1 MATSFVS
8 VLPLLRRSGLITL
21 FMLLILLIGVIAGI
35 SQSNT
40 GQVAARIPYI
50 TTVCDGLYLDPELSS
65 SSEVHSKHHTQYK
78 SNEVQDL
85 PHLTEKPHQ
94 NLDESKL
101 SSRVFQHVISLFI
114 IFAVVYQIRSYTSK
128 WRKSIFIT
136 FMVAT
141 VSLLSYMPYLTS
153 SSPLSSTNLAPDVAT
168 IAAIMTLILVPLMA
182 RPGAIHLF
190 KLICI
195 LLFSV
200 GLYHILGCKVRLLHC
215 FLLNCFIFPLNPLPL
230 LAALKD
236 IHFNTIPDFI
246 VFGESLLIDTISLIL
261 YHFMGNTYTTVLR
274 PSSLGNI
281 VECLLAVGVEGTAT
295 GLLLSCLASIIGNV
309 CRPSAIYFL
318 ELAVIAV
325 LVCLI
330 YFSLQLFQL
339 PAILGVI
346 FCGISIKQY
355 VQAHLSGRSLTSS
368 KGAVT
373 LSLKTVSCVC
383 EALVLL
389 FLLSVDTQAHCWN
402 SIFVFFCLFLCIN
415 YTSLGGVTFV
425 WWPTRDTTIKLSK
438 FEQFIMFYSILR
450 GLYTFGLVLLF
461 SQTDIT
467 QSQMMIPSVLTFTV
481 LGTLVLG
488 SSFKHVSKNTE
499 KPKQDIIAV
508 KNTDNHLV
516 KHIFNGIV
524 AAVEYFEYHVLREG
538 FQQYNSKLL
547 QNILMRDHD
556 LPSPSERRLRLL
568 QLVRKLNLRTWLQHV
583 TTYGGAHSSQSS
595 TSPSAA
601 AAAIGA
607 FSCAQASLAIKPSGG
622 NLPPQSRRVIAK
634 TSSSATSSN
643 SKVPTQK
650 KFLCRKVLSSSS
662 TDCQTLKQLP
672 SSADQERCGEDSGVI
687 FDDHS
692 DEEDSSHLT
701 SSSAIGACCGSTSC
715 TEGTKFEDDCRIHH
729 ILDHNSYHPRH
740 KWSKLQKNS
749 ATTKQ
754 SNYAV
759 FHQELCMQLEKLCSN
774 HSPSKDD
781 GEEEEA
787 GVEEDQIINAQA
799 VIESSEACQ
808 VDKFF
813 SNVNDETDDVPT
825 NYLLT
830 TPKQLRNC
838 SAEVSGEEGEKWE
851 KLNSSTNCENAE
863 NDMEYTKVS
872 LGFRYKPPPPEEKC
886 FSPSPVVAGET
897 IAEKTLPW
905 RCSEKAEEVNPEQGE
920 EENSQTLAETSL
932 PWKRQSVREPLA
944 DRLVMNVGEDE
955 PQAAEFPS
963 WVNNLLYH
971 RLKETGSP
979 YLSPDDTLTTGQN
992 NLARPSLFSVF
1003 PNKQSHEKEEEGEK
1017 EALKSP
1023 SCLPVQSCIADQ
1035 ESHVSL
1041 PPPWESH
1048 NGTECEP
1055 LTSPHA
1061 TNTNIGDKVCSTESM
1076 HRLQPPTHHII
1087 IPLTPGNTNESISDL
1102 DSAAAADRAALR
1114 SPASAP
1120 NFPTHWQM
1128 LNPNLR
1134 DRRHS
1139 TSLTEEQVY
1148 EEDCLQRVQN
1158 WLDSVEPGYN
1168 PVDLDYLDSDA
1179 EPFFLL
1185 HDNDDLDETYDADLE
1200 DECLEETIV

>member
-1 MATSFVS
+1 MTSLVS
-8 VLPLLRRSGLITL
+8 FLPFLRRSDLITMS
-21 FMLLILLIGVIAGI
+21 MLLILLIGVIAGI
-35 SQSNT
+35 SQSSA
-40 GQVAARIPYI
+40 GQTAPQMPFIAVSN
-50 TTVCDGLYLDPELSS
+50 GLYLDPELSS
-65 SSEVHSKHHTQYK
+65 SNDLHLKHNVQHKSSK
-78 SNEVQDL
+78 VPDL
-85 PHLTEKPHQ
+85 SHPTEKHQ
-94 NLDESKL
+94 QNFDDSKL
-101 SSRVFQHVISLFI
+101 PSLVFQHIVSLFI
-114 IFAVVYQIRSYTSK
+114 ILAVIYQINLDTLK
-128 WRKSIFIT
+128 WRKSTVIPLFLAIT
-136 FMVAT
+136 T
-141 VSLLSYMPYLTS
+141 LTLLSYMPYFISWPSLTS
-153 SSPLSSTNLAPDVAT
+153 ANLAPDF
-168 IAAIMTLILVPLMA
+168 AAIFAILTLILVPLIA
-182 RPGAIHLF
+182 KPGPIHLF

-195 LLFSV
+195 LLLSV
-200 GLYHILGCKVRLLHC
+200 GLYHILRCKVRLLYC
-215 FLLNCFIFPLNPLPL
+215 FLLNCFIFPLDPLPL
-230 LAALKD
+230 LAAFKD

-295 GLLLSCLASIIGNV
+295 GLLLSCLASIVGNV
-309 CRPSAIYFL
+309 CRPSTIYFL
-318 ELAVIAV
+318 EFAVIAV

-355 VQAHLSGRSLTSS
+355 VQAHLSRRSLTSS
-368 KGAVT
+368 KGAVS

-402 SIFVFFCLFLCIN
+402 SIIVFFCLFLCIN
-415 YTSLGGVTFV
+415 YTSLGGINFV

-450 GLYTFGLVLLF
+450 GLYTFGLVLFF
-461 SQTDIT
+461 SQTDLT
-467 QSQMMIPSVLTFTV
+467 QSQMMIPSILTFTIFV
-481 LGTLVLG
+481 TFILSL
-488 SSFKHVSKNTE
+488 SFKPMLNSIKR
-499 KPKQDIIAV
+499 PKSDIISV
-508 KNTDNHLV
+508 EKTENHLM
-516 KHIFNGIV
+516 KHIFIGIK

-538 FQQYNSKLL
+538 FHQYNSKLL

-556 LPSPSERRLRLL
+556 LPTPSERRLRLL

-583 TTYGGAHSSQSS
+583 TTYGGANSSPSS
-595 TSPSAA
+595 SAPSAA

-607 FSCAQASLAIKPSGG
+607 FTCAQASLAIKPSGG
-622 NLPPQSRRVIAK
+622 SLPSQPRRVI
-634 TSSSATSSN
+634 TQNSSSATSSN
-643 SKVPTQK
+643 SKLSAQK
-650 KFLCRKVLSSSS
+650 KSLYRKVLSSSA
-662 TDCQTLKQLP
+662 TDCQSLKPLP
-672 SSADQERCGEDSGVI
+672 STVDQERCCGEDSGVI

-729 ILDHNSYHPRH
+729 ILDHSSYHPRH

-749 ATTKQ
+749 AASRQ
-754 SNYAV
+754 SNYAI
-759 FHQELCMQLEKLCSN
+759 FHQELCTQLEKLCSN
-774 HSPSKDD
+774 HSPCKDD
-781 GEEEEA
+781 GREEVEI
-787 GVEEDQIINAQA
+787 EEDRIINQQA
-799 VIESSEACQ
+799 VVESSEAGQ
-808 VDKFF
+808 TEKFLK
-813 SNVNDETDDVPT
+813 NLNDETDDAPR
-825 NYLLT
+825 NYLLA
-830 TPKQLRNC
+830 TPKQLQNC

-851 KLNSSTNCENAE
+851 QLNISTKSCENAE
-863 NDMEYTKVS
+863 NDMEYTKDS
-872 LGFRYKPPPPEEKC
+872 LGFRYKPPLPEERC

-905 RCSEKAEEVNPEQGE
+905 RCSEKVTEVNPEQGE
-920 EENSQTLAETSL
+920 EETLQTLAETSL
-932 PWKRQSVREPLA
+932 PWKRQSVQEPLA
-944 DRLVMNVGEDE
+944 GRLVMNVGEDE

-963 WVNNLLYH
+963 WVNNFLYH

-979 YLSPDDTLTTGQN
+979 YLSPEDTLTMGQN
-992 NLARPSLFSVF
+992 NLARPSIFSVF
-1003 PNKQSHEKEEEGEK
+1003 PNKQSHEEE
-1017 EALKSP
+1017 AAKSP
-1023 SCLPVQSCIADQ
+1023 FLPAHSAAAEQ
-1035 ESHVSL
+1035 ESQQVSL

-1102 DSAAAADRAALR
+1102 ESAAAVDRAALR

-1120 NFPTHWQM
+1120 NFSTHWQM
-1128 LNPNLR
+1128 LHPNLR

-1158 WLDSVEPGYN
+1158 WLDNVEPGYN
-1168 PVDLDYLDSDA
+1168 PVDLDYLEPDA

-1185 HDNDDLDETYDADLE
+1185 HDDDLDETYDADLE